1 MSGTGRT
8 SEAQRMDRRSFIT
21 MGFKTVG
28 ALAALPTASALLS
41 GCGGGEETSK
51 PSSSAP
57 QKGSAAKPDAAPVAP
72 QPKAPEPAAAPAEGG
87 ERALV
92 TEVEAMRPTAQA
104 LKYTSES
111 TQPDQHCSNCL
122 FYTAADGGLGK
133 CQLFPQG
140 YVAERGWCSSWSAK
154 PAA

>member
-1 MSGTGRT
+1 
-8 SEAQRMDRRSFIT
+8 MDRRSFLT

-28 ALAALPTASALLS
+28 AFAALPTASALLS
-41 GCGGGEETSK
+41 GCGGGEEASK
-51 PSSSAP
+51 PSPSAP
-57 QKGSAAKPDAAPVAP
+57 AAEGDAAKPDAAPVAP
-72 QPKAPEPAAAPAEGG
+72 EPKAPEPAVAPAESG

-111 TQPDQHCSNCL
+111 TRPDQQCSSCL
-122 FYTAADGGLGK
+122 FYTAAGGGLGK